1 MFYNEHGQPVYFG
14 LGNSNKKVAGK
25 KVSDIRKSSDDIGY
39 TSVTITPEMVGHK
52 IAVFTTIEMKA
63 EKFKIRN
70 SYPEKSRE
78 FKQGKWIDMVINAGG
93 IGGFANNKQSMK
105 TIFEKFYER
114 FK

>member
-39 TSVTITPEMVGHK
+39 TTVTITPEMVGHK
-52 IAVFTTIEMKA
+52 IAVFTSIEMK
-63 EKFKIRN
+63 KDGFKIRDK
-70 SYPEKSRE
+70 YPEKSRE
-78 FKQGKWIDMVINAGG
+78 SKQDKWNQMCIKAGG
-93 IGGFANNKQSMK
+93 ISGFAFNESSMNA
-105 TIFEKFYER
+105 IFKKFYAR

>member
-39 TSVTITPEMVGHK
+39 TSVTIPPEIVGHK
-52 IAVFTTIEMKA
+52 IAVFTTIEMKPK
-63 EKFKIRN
+63 KFKIKDV
-70 SYPEKSRE
+70 YPKKSRE
-78 FKQGKWIDMVINAGG
+78 FAQDKWNKMCVKAGG
-93 IGGFANNKQSMK
+93 IGGFAKDKESMN
-105 TIFEKFYER
+105 TIFANFYAR